1 MKLPYPQRT
10 RQLFPLGSV
19 EPSGKQECSEGS
31 EIRKVEVDDQ
41 TVEARQVVRRAVH
54 PGSDQCEA
62 AADSNSHEAVG
73 LRPIPDHHRCGR
85 VKESLVSRKVLGD
98 CSGHRGVGLA
108 SNRRYGVTG
117 RRDRSQNRTSPGF
130 EATRCGVRAVGVG
143 TDESG
148 AGVDRS
154 RGSREPSIVEIAMQP
169 DQHRIEASIPAVNG
183 AVVEHRNCSARFD
196 RLDDPW
202 PAGDQ
207 NTFARLNEKGC
218 CDRRADDVTD
228 SWNSDVFQRRLML
241 GDHRCRVVRDEDDAA
256 ASGAEGGD
264 SFNGTWYGFVGQ
276 PNHSI
281 KVAQHSLNPL
291 DGNRLDTHLGIVADH
306 WHAGGVP
313 RFTPFPA
320 LRYADRQID
329 DLIAPPYDVLSPSDV
344 DDLNN
349 RHRCNITH
357 VDVPRESDGAGRYEQ
372 AGKVLREWIDAGVL
386 EYDDAPTFTIYRMRF
401 TDATG
406 AARDIAGVL
415 GGLEVVDEGSGGVLP
430 HERVTPKASTDRL
443 DLTRATGANMS
454 PVWGLSLAD
463 GLTDLLAE
471 PGELLSSVTVEGVE
485 HIIERVADAERVA
498 AIATKV
504 GSDDVLIA
512 DGHHRYGI
520 SRTFRDEVRSQ
531 GLAGSP
537 AEDTLAFVSELVA
550 DQLSV
555 EAIHRLYSDISF
567 DDLVAA
573 LDTAF
578 DRSDAGTPSA
588 ATLAEMNE
596 RGALCLI
603 GPDGNGQWLTPKD
616 GAFDGVRSLDGA
628 WLEHVLGDTPH
639 SVTYQHGVDHVVE
652 AATGGRAM
660 AAVLIRPVS
669 VAEIERT
676 AREGLLMPPKSTFF
690 TPKLRTGLVVRSVT

>member
-1 MKLPYPQRT
+1 M
-10 RQLFPLGSV
+10 
-19 EPSGKQECSEGS
+19 
-31 EIRKVEVDDQ
+31 D
-41 TVEARQVVRRAVH
+41 
-54 PGSDQCEA
+54 
-62 AADSNSHEAVG
+62 
-73 LRPIPDHHRCGR
+73 CGR
-85 VKESLVSRKVLGD
+85 GSSEPLV
-98 CSGHRGVGLA
+98 
-108 SNRRYGVTG
+108 
-117 RRDRSQNRTSPGF
+117 
-130 EATRCGVRAVGVG
+130 
-143 TDESG
+143 
-148 AGVDRS
+148 
-154 RGSREPSIVEIAMQP
+154 VEIAMQP
-169 DQHRIEASIPAVNG
+169 DQHRIEASVATIDG
-183 AVVEHRNCSARFD
+183 AVVEYSNCTARLD
-196 RLDDPW
+196 RLDNPW
-202 PAGDQ
+202 PTGDQ
-207 NTFARLNEKGC
+207 NTFPRLNKKRC
-218 CDRRADDVTD
+218 CDRRADYVTN
-228 SWNSDVFQRRLML
+228 SWNTYGLQRCLML
-241 GDHRCRVVRDEDDAA
+241 GDHCRGVIRDEDDAA
-256 ASGAEGGD
+256 ACGAQGSEGFD
-264 SFNGTWYGFVGQ
+264 RTWNGFVSQ
-276 PNHSI
+276 PDHSI
-281 KVAQHSLNPL
+281 EVAQHRLDLLSLDLL
-291 DGNRLDTHLGIVADH
+291 DGNRLDSHLGIVADH

-320 LRYADRQID
+320 LRYADREID
-329 DLIAPPYDVLSPSDV
+329 DLIAPPYDVLSPADV
-344 DDLNN
+344 DDLNS
-349 RHRCNITH
+349 RHEFNITH
-357 VDVPRESDGAGRYEQ
+357 VDVPRESDGAGRYDQ
-372 AGKVLREWIDAGVL
+372 AGLVLRQWIDAGIL
-386 EYDDAPTFTIYRMRF
+386 EFDNSPTFTIYRMRF

-415 GGLEVVDEGSGGVLP
+415 GGHEVVDEGAGGVLP

-463 GLTDLLAE
+463 GLTELLGE

-498 AIATKV
+498 AIAAKV

-520 SRTFRDEVRSQ
+520 SRTFRDEIRGQ
-531 GLAGSP
+531 GVAGSP
-537 AEDTLAFVSELVA
+537 AEETLAFVSELVA

-555 EAIHRLYSDISF
+555 EAIHRLYSDISY
-567 DDLVAA
+567 DGLVTA

-578 DRSDAGTPSA
+578 DRSDAGTSSA

-628 WLEHVLGDTPH
+628 WLEHVLADTPH

-652 AATGGRAM
+652 AATGGRAT